1 MSIEL
6 HPRGGGEGP
15 TFPILDSLRGGTGS
29 GAAGGGLGQIVQTV
43 SDLKQ
48 GLFDKE
54 SGALSGL
61 LGGGEGGL
69 GNPIQEAKSLL
80 GEGLG
85 GLVSADSRQ
94 VSFFRAK

>member
-6 HPRGGGEGP
+6 HPRA
-15 TFPILDSLRGGTGS
+15 GTGS

-61 LGGGEGGL
+61 LGGGGEGGL

-85 GLVSADSRQ
+85 GLVGADSRQ
-94 VSFFRAK
+94 GYFFKTKYCSIVFQGDHSKR

>member
-6 HPRGGGEGP
+6 HPRSGGEGP
-15 TFPILDSLRGGTGS
+15 TFPILGSLRGGTGS

-54 SGALSGL
+54 SGALSSL
-61 LGGGEGGL
+61 LGGGEGGLGGL

-85 GLVSADSRQ
+85 GLVSADSR
-94 VSFFRAK
+94 

>member
-1 MSIEL
+1 MCIEL

-15 TFPILDSLRGGTGS
+15 TFPILDSLRGGTAS